1 MNLDLSDE
9 DLAFRDEVR
18 SFLDEHLTPE
28 LRAAGSRTTS
38 VFCEPRHSL
47 PWQRI
52 LHARGWAAPSWPVE
66 YGGPGWSEVQR
77 SIFAAECARASAPGL
92 APMGLR
98 MAGPVI
104 MGYGTPERRTIHPVE
119 NAMQTNHRRNVDA
132 NVQVCGPF
140 GNHQLQQIGHLI
152 GHISS
157 TLSN

>member
-1 MNLDLSDE
+1 MNLELRDE

-18 SFLDEHLTPE
+18 AFLDANLTPA
-28 LRAAGSRTTS
+28 LRAAGARTTS
-38 VFCEPRHSL
+38 VFCEPRYTL

-52 LHARGWAAPSWPVE
+52 LHARGRAAPSWPKE

-104 MGYGTPERRTIHPVE
+104 MGHGTPEQKAH
-119 NAMQTNHRRNVDA
+119 
-132 NVQVCGPF
+132 
-140 GNHQLQQIGHLI
+140 
-152 GHISS
+152 
-157 TLSN
+157 